1 MPFIA
6 IAAVIMLALGGGV
19 TVAAD
24 HAKQG
29 DALYSYKVNVNDN
42 VRHEYHTLKASL
54 NLEAKADAD
63 ASASGDT
70 QLSGSPESQDFD
82 DTASST
88 SPHGVMLRV
97 RDDASAD
104 AKAADDKAEGSGA
117 VNADGSVH
125 VNVY

>member
-1 MPFIA
+1 
-6 IAAVIMLALGGGV
+6 MLALGGGV

-24 HAKQG
+24 HAHQG
-29 DALYSYKVNVNDN
+29 DALYSYKTTVNDN
-42 VRHEYHTLKASL
+42 IRHEYHAIKASL
-54 NLEAKADAD
+54 TGQAHAVEN
-63 ASASGDT
+63 ASFNSDT

-88 SPHGVMLRV
+88 APHGGMLRV

-125 VNVY
+125 VNIY

>member
-24 HAKQG
+24 HSKPG
-29 DALYSYKVNVNDN
+29 DALYSYKTNVNDT
-42 VRHEYHTLKASL
+42 VRHEYHAIKSSL
-54 NLEAKADAD
+54 NLEANANAN
-63 ASASGDT
+63 ASGDT

-82 DTASST
+82 DTAST
-88 SPHGVMLRV
+88 SIDAHGALRV
-97 RDDASAD
+97 RDDASD
-104 AKAADDKAEGSGA
+104 EAKAADDKAEGSGA

-125 VNVY
+125 VNIY